1 MNRKALLIAIADYRY
16 LPKLGYVA
24 NDIQTLSPAL
34 LRAGFSEQDIT
45 KIGAGTDQATEIS
58 STELKR
64 AIGGF
69 LASANR
75 DDDLL
80 ILFSGHGVEI
90 EGRRVLMPQG
100 YDRDYPE
107 SLENLLWD
115 GEIAASCRSS
125 KAHSVVIAI
134 DACRTDAVIKLA
146 SAPKGSSSEGP
157 ADRPLIGDFAGVG
170 TDTPTLAFYYSCG
183 PGERSGSDRE
193 GACSAFTR
201 AFADVVGDEAGPSEL
216 LPFANALAGRV
227 GQVAARNQTVT
238 YQGKEGRAGAWQQLV
253 LKEDAAARFHQRV
266 RGSKW
271 CARLAEKQ
279 LFNIAKEIP
288 GFGVQVQSIALEAEA
303 RVQEAARLLSG
314 QRWRDEFAWARLLDH
329 IWNVFLGPNENKSKI
344 NPAEA
349 ALLIAVPLVYETA
362 IAAAEAQLAQVGSA
376 LNPIDHIGER
386 DSSLWRQWRN
396 AFVAA
401 EEIDTQRARLLE
413 RGLLEVAEDVAAWRL
428 NDFCHRA
435 GELWDLTGGRDQR
448 SGWARE
454 AIQAILAEAPALK
467 VQRDNRVREVLAA
480 DQLLRLASL
489 MFASLEDVM
498 MAASGSDG
506 GTLDRR
512 ATFGAFPAQIVI
524 DEVRA
529 AHLLNLA
536 AQMTLDIRRL
546 SPLLS
551 EHLGADEKLRAK
563 WLKDRVGEAVWQQI
577 ASGRFTV
584 QLECPNEALDAALL
598 AAIDGL
604 ESYRAGLAR
613 RSDEVASCVSDLLPT
628 VFLSERLN
636 SNALRSGAL
645 RRPPLRF
652 ELDRARV
659 INLLMGRE
667 FYGDTAPALRELYQ
681 NALDACRYRRSQE
694 LLQGREYNGRIEF
707 RFGVIEGRQYVEC
720 VDNGIG
726 MADRHLRQLF
736 ARAGRR
742 FLDSHEF
749 HLDRARWESAGI
761 PFFPNSRFE
770 IGVLSY
776 FMLVV

>member
-1 MNRKALLIAIADYRY
+1 VNRKALLIAIADYRY

-24 NDIQTLSPAL
+24 NDIQTLLPAL
-34 LRAGFSEQDIT
+34 LRAGFSEHDIT
-45 KIGAGTDQATEIS
+45 EMGAGTDKAGEIS
-58 STELKR
+58 STDLKR
-64 AIGGF
+64 AIGRF
-69 LASANR
+69 LASASR

-115 GEIAASCRSS
+115 GEIAATCRSS
-125 KAHSVVIAI
+125 KAHSVVVAI

-146 SAPKGSSSEGP
+146 PAPKGSSSEGP
-157 ADRPLIGDFAGVG
+157 ADRPLVGDFAGPG
-170 TDTPTLAFYYSCG
+170 TDMPTLAFCYSCG
-183 PGERSGSDRE
+183 PGERSGADRD
-193 GACSAFTR
+193 GASSAFTR
-201 AFADVVGDEAGPSEL
+201 AFADVLGDEAGPSEL
-216 LPFANALAGRV
+216 LPFAKAVAERAER
-227 GQVAARNQTVT
+227 VAARNQTAT
-238 YQGKEGRAGAWQQLV
+238 CQGQEGRAGPWQQLV
-253 LKEDAAARFHQRV
+253 LKEDAAARFRQRV
-266 RGSKW
+266 RESKW

-279 LFNIAKEIP
+279 LFAIAKEIP
-288 GFGVQVQSIALEAEA
+288 GFGIQVQSIAVEAEA

-314 QRWRDEFAWARLLDH
+314 QRWRDEFAWTRLLDH
-329 IWNVFLGPNENKSKI
+329 VWNVFLGPNADKNKI

-362 IAAAEAQLAQVGSA
+362 IAAAEAQLAQIGPV
-376 LNPIDHIGER
+376 LDPISYIEHK

-396 AFVAA
+396 AFAAA
-401 EEIDTQRARLLE
+401 EETDTQRARLLE
-413 RGLLEVAEDVAAWRL
+413 RGLAEVAEDVAAWRL

-454 AIQAILAEAPALK
+454 AIQAILAEAPVLE
-467 VQRDNRVREVLAA
+467 VQKDSRVREVLSPER
-480 DQLLRLASL
+480 LLRLARL
-489 MFASLEDVM
+489 MFASLEDVII
-498 MAASGSDG
+498 AADAGD

-524 DEVRA
+524 DEVRS

-536 AQMTLDIRRL
+536 AQMTLDVRRL

-551 EHLGADEKLRAK
+551 EHLGTDDKLGAT
-563 WLKDRVGEAVWQQI
+563 WLKDRIAEAVWQQV

-604 ESYRAGLAR
+604 ESYRGGLAR
-613 RSDEVASCVSDLLPT
+613 RTDEAAACVTDLLPT
-628 VFLSERLN
+628 AFLSERLN
-636 SNALRSGAL
+636 SNAIRSGAL

-652 ELDRARV
+652 ELDRARI

-707 RFGVIEGRQYVEC
+707 RFGATEGRQYLEC

-726 MADRHLRQLF
+726 MADRHIRQLF
-736 ARAGRR
+736 ALPADVSWIVTSSTSTAHAGRAQEYR
-742 FLDSHEF
+742 SFPIAALG
-749 HLDRARWESAGI
+749 SA
-761 PFFPNSRFE
+761 S
-770 IGVLSY
+770 SATSC
-776 FMLVV
+776 